1 MDSRKECRGPALTG
15 GKMENRIAVVLTG
28 NERKLKNIVSKAGWI
43 ELRIDEFLRSSRED
57 EILKWVKKIRSI
69 ASGRI
74 IGTVRWKKE
83 QPEPSFYIPDKKR
96 KEIYEKIMDFVDYV
110 DVELRSKIVPQVIKS
125 AREKGKKVILSY
137 HNFSKT
143 PNFSK
148 LTEIYRKGIRLKPD
162 ILKIAT
168 KIDSKKSLLTILK
181 FTYHYSKKVPLVIT
195 PMGVSVVER
204 LIPLYFGSI
213 FTYVS
218 AGKKT
223 APSQPSYKQ
232 IEKIL

>member
-1 MDSRKECRGPALTG
+1 MDK
-15 GKMENRIAVVLTG
+15 RIAVVLTG
-28 NERKLKNIVSKAGWI
+28 NEKKLKNFVDKAGWI
-43 ELRIDEFLRSSRED
+43 ELRIDEFLRNNRED
-57 EILKWVKKIRSI
+57 EILKWAKKIRNIS
-69 ASGRI
+69 SGKI
-74 IGTVRWKKE
+74 IGTVRWKNE

-96 KEIYEKIMDFVDYV
+96 KEIYEKIMDFVDYI
-110 DVELRSKIVPQVIKS
+110 DVEIRSKIADDVIKI
-125 AREKGKKVILSY
+125 ARGKKKKVILSY

-143 PNFSK
+143 PNLKK
-148 LTEIYRKGIRLKPD
+148 LKDIYTKATKLKPD
-162 ILKIAT
+162 IIKIAT
-168 KIDSKKSLLTILK
+168 KIDSKKSLLTILN
-181 FTYHYSKKVPLVIT
+181 FTYQYSKKIPLVIA

-204 LIPLYFGSI
+204 LIPLYLGSI